1 MKFQKIAVKG
11 AFLFAAIAVF
21 YSLIFASQ
29 LYCFVPDVT
38 CPEGDIGYELYFAVQ
53 PFNKLLFTLTVS
65 YLLVSIL
72 LLAFFC
78 QSRRVY
84 YVSNYVVTAVAAV
97 LGVALSVYALI
108 NVISYMTTFMSM
120 DFVAINE
127 FLTKQNLR
135 TITSIPWSFL
145 IGIIVFIGIIAFDV
159 LMVIN
164 ALWKN
169 KVMKKEREEY
179 AEIDAE
185 IYAKWEAQEK
195 ELNKEADKYES

>member
-1 MKFQKIAVKG
+1 M
-11 AFLFAAIAVF
+11 
-21 YSLIFASQ
+21 
-29 LYCFVPDVT
+29 
-38 CPEGDIGYELYFAVQ
+38 
-53 PFNKLLFTLTVS
+53 
-65 YLLVSIL
+65 
-72 LLAFFC
+72 
-78 QSRRVY
+78 
-84 YVSNYVVTAVAAV
+84 VTAVAAV

-108 NVISYMTTFMSM
+108 NVSSYMTTFMSM